1 MTSITT
7 VLLIALAGGV
17 GAALRFVAD
26 SWVPLCV
33 RERFPWGIFA
43 INLVG
48 SFALGVVIG
57 MSLDEPWLSTAS
69 IGLLG
74 GFTTFSTASLDTV
87 ELVRKRRYAAAALNG
102 PGMLLASVLLALAGV
117 WVAR

>member
-1 MTSITT
+1 MTAISTA
-7 VLLIALAGGV
+7 LLIASAGGV
-17 GAALRFVAD
+17 GAALRFAID
-26 SWVPLCV
+26 SRIPLSV

-48 SFALGVVIG
+48 SFMLGVVVG
-57 MSLDEPWLSTAS
+57 LSLDEPWLSTVS

-87 ELVRKRRYAAAALNG
+87 ELVRKRRYVAAAFNG
-102 PGMLLASVLLALAGV
+102 PGMLVASVLLALAGV